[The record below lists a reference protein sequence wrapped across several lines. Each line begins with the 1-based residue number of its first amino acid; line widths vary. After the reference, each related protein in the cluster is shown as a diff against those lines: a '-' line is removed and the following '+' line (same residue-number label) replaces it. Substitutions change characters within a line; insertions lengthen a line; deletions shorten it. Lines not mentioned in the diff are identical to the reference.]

1 MARPTNDEKL
11 RSVHDEAIREFDR
24 IIGVMQPERQQCLKD
39 RRFCDIPGAQ
49 WEGALGEQFQNKPM
63 FEVNKV
69 HLSVLRIENEYRNN
83 RITADFVSRDGTR
96 DDELADTCDGLFRA
110 DEQDSIA
117 NEAYDNAFSEGL
129 RGGFGAWRL
138 RTEYEYPDDETDT
151 RQRIRIEPIFEA
163 DSCVFFDIDASRQ
176 DKKDA
181 KHCFVLVPMSYESYK
196 DTYNDSPS
204 SWDREVTASEFD
216 WATPDKVYIAEYYKV
231 VDSGKTVLFFNGI
244 NGEVKRYDKKEY
256 DEDEE
261 LQEELEATGY
271 KLVQS
276 KRIPQKRVHKY
287 IMSGGKV
294 LEDCGYIAGERI
306 PIAPFYG
313 KRWFVDGV
321 ERCMGHVRLARD
333 PQRLKNMQLSKLA
346 EISAYSSIEKPIF
359 IPEQIAGHQVMWQ
372 EDNIKQ
378 YPYLLVNPITDAE
391 GQVMPSGPLAYT
403 KPPQI
408 PQALATLLQITE
420 TDMADI
426 LGNPQNADKMVSNIS
441 SKTVELIQTRIDLQ
455 AYIYMSNFAKSV
467 QCGGEIWLSMA
478 KEVYVED
485 KRKMKTVGVNGEPGT
500 VEIKKP
506 TLGEN
511 DEVKYSNDLA
521 EAKMDVFVEVG
532 PSFNTQR
539 ESMTRSIT
547 SLMGVVQDPETL
559 QVLQSLMIM
568 NLEGEGLKDVRE
580 YFRRRLVS
588 MGTLPPSEEDKKRL
602 EEAEANR
609 PPDPNT
615 QLAEAMSREAS
626 AKAEKA
632 LAETGQVTANTEL
645 THAKTL
651 ETLAGIDAMERE
663 NAIRTIQAFMQQNGI
678 RPTEIGA
685 MEGQ

>member
-11 RSVHDEAIREFDR
+11 RSVHDEAILEFDR

-49 WEGALGEQFQNKPM
+49 WEGALGDQFINKPM

-69 HLSVLRIENEYRNN
+69 HLAVLRIENEYRNN
-83 RITADFVSRDGTR
+83 RITADFVSRDGTK

-129 RGGFGAWRL
+129 RGGFAAWRL
-138 RTEYEYPDDETDT
+138 RTEYEYPDDEADT

-163 DSCVFFDIDASRQ
+163 DSCVFFDIDARRQ

-181 KHCFVLVPMSYESYK
+181 KHCFVLVPMSCDAYE
-196 DTYNDSPS
+196 DTYGDSPA
-204 SWDREVTASEFD
+204 SWDREVTASAFD
-216 WATPDKVYIAEYYKV
+216 WAIPDLVYIAEYYKV

-256 DEDEE
+256 EEDAE

-294 LEDCGYIAGERI
+294 LEDCGFIAGDRI
-306 PIAPFYG
+306 PIVPFYG

-359 IPEQIAGHQVMWQ
+359 TPEQIAGHQVMWQ

-391 GQVMPSGPLAYT
+391 GQAMPAGPLAYT
-403 KPPQI
+403 KAPQI

-485 KRKMKTVGVNGEPGT
+485 NRKMKTVGMSGEPGT

-511 DEVKYSNDLA
+511 DEIKYSNDLA

-547 SLMGVVQDPETL
+547 GLMGVVQDPETL

-609 PPDPNT
+609 APDPNT
-615 QLAEAMSREAS
+615 QLAEAMSREAN